1 MIMHTPESLNFNL
14 ALQFELEWLKANH
27 PKKLELI
34 SFLEAHFQTMRQA
47 AGYQSPKEKE
57 WVNVLYSK

>member
-14 ALQFELEWLKANH
+14 ALQFELEWLKANY
-27 PKKLELI
+27 PNKLELI
-34 SFLEAHFQTMRQA
+34 RFLESHLNMLRQA

-57 WVNVLYSK
+57 LVDVLYSK